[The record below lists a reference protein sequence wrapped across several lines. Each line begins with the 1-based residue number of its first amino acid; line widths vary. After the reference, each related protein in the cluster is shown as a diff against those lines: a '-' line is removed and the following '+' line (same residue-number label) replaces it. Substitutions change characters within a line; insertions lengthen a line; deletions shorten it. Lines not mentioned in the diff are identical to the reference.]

1 METSWELLDM
11 RARMRLID
19 TQLVILLA
27 RRFEIMRDIR
37 AYKQARQLPLIDRQ
51 REKEVLSQALD
62 LGLSMGVPDS
72 IIRSLYRQMFE
83 HVRGVDPGKG
93 LMEIKAESAA
103 GMETFDQA
111 PGNR

>member
-11 RARMRLID
+11 RSRIRLID

-37 AYKQARQLPLIDRQ
+37 SFKRARHLPLIDRR
-51 REKEVLSQALD
+51 REQEVLDQALD
-62 LGLSMGVPDS
+62 LANSTGVPEI
-72 IIRSLYRQMFE
+72 IIRNLFAQLFE
-83 HVRGVDPGKG
+83 HVRGVDGSKP
-93 LMEIKAESAA
+93 LMEIKAEIAA
-103 GMETFDQA
+103 DMETFDQA